1 VSSEKKKR
9 EEAEK
14 KAAAAQAD
22 LARIA
27 AVKQESRGMV
37 ITLSG
42 AVLFTSGQSALLPG
56 AMAKLSE
63 VADALVKNN
72 PDSKIVVEGHTDSQG
87 RPQDNEELSLARAQS
102 VRDYL
107 VSHGIAADRITAQG
121 LGSTRPVATNKTAE
135 GRADNRRVEIIVQPA
150 SGGS

>member
-1 VSSEKKKR
+1 
-9 EEAEK
+9 
-14 KAAAAQAD
+14 
-22 LARIA
+22 
-27 AVKQESRGMV
+27 MV

-56 AMAKLSE
+56 AMAKMNE
-63 VADALVKNN
+63 VADALLKNN
-72 PDSKIVVEGHTDSQG
+72 RDATMVVEGHTDSQG
-87 RPQDNEELSLARAQS
+87 RAQDNQELSLARAQA

-107 VSHGIAADRITAQG
+107 ASRGIASDRITAQG
-121 LGSTRPVATNKTAE
+121 MGSTRPVATNKTAE